1 MSLVK
6 EQQSLMLV
14 REGGCLV
21 IFCDYQVA
29 LSLSCSKYDHG
40 VALSQHCLY
49 ELRPGCQ
56 QVRFSLSLLVSRM
69 YFIFSMT
76 HPFFLTKAKR
86 NSPTKSA
93 PAAAVQILRS
103 MPALAPPGI
112 CHKTP
117 MGISFRI

>member
-6 EQQSLMLV
+6 GQQSLMLV

-21 IFCDYQVA
+21 IFCDYRVA
-29 LSLSCSKYDHG
+29 LSCSKYDHG

-86 NSPTKSA
+86 NNPTKSA

-103 MPALAPPGI
+103 IPALVPPGI
-112 CHKTP
+112 CHKTS